1 MSELN
6 KKKLETYSY
15 SKVKMFYSCKQAFY
29 TRYFERPTELLNHG
43 TSEFGSFM
51 HEILEKYEK
60 GELEIYD
67 MLPYYIEHYNDA
79 VKSSFVLNINANFSK
94 DFSDNYYIDGIK
106 YLENFE
112 GFPQFNIL
120 EVEHEFEVNIED
132 KFLFNGKIDL
142 IARNNDGE
150 LIILDHKSKS
160 KFKNKK
166 ELNEYAKQL
175 YLYAYAVKQEYGE
188 LPKKLYFNMFR
199 TNELVEIDFDI
210 NDYQNAYNWLVSSVN
225 EIENTFDFSP
235 QENEDPFYCLNF
247 CPVKNQCEYINN

>member
-1 MSELN
+1 M
-6 KKKLETYSY
+6 
-15 SKVKMFYSCKQAFY
+15 Q
-29 TRYFERPTELLNHG
+29 G
-43 TSEFGSFM
+43 
-51 HEILEKYEK
+51 
-60 GELEIYD
+60 
-67 MLPYYIEHYNDA
+67 
-79 VKSSFVLNINANFSK
+79 
-94 DFSDNYYIDGIK
+94 
-106 YLENFE
+106 
-112 GFPQFNIL
+112 
-120 EVEHEFEVNIED
+120 
-132 KFLFNGKIDL
+132 
-142 IARNNDGE
+142 NNDGE

-235 QENEDPFYCLNF
+235 QEDEDPFYCLNF

>member
-1 MSELN
+1 MKSYTIITGASSGIGYELAN
-6 KKKLETYSY
+6 LFAKDKHNL
-15 SKVKMFYSCKQAFY
+15 
-29 TRYFERPTELLNHG
+29 
-43 TSEFGSFM
+43 
-51 HEILEKYEK
+51 IL
-60 GELEIYD
+60 
-67 MLPYYIEHYNDA
+67 
-79 VKSSFVLNINANFSK
+79 V
-94 DFSDNYYIDGIK
+94 
-106 YLENFE
+106 
-112 GFPQFNIL
+112 
-120 EVEHEFEVNIED
+120 
-132 KFLFNGKIDL
+132 
-142 IARNNDGE
+142 ARNNDGE
-150 LIILDHKSKS
+150 LIIIDHKSKS

>member
-1 MSELN
+1 M
-6 KKKLETYSY
+6 
-15 SKVKMFYSCKQAFY
+15 
-29 TRYFERPTELLNHG
+29 
-43 TSEFGSFM
+43 
-51 HEILEKYEK
+51 
-60 GELEIYD
+60 
-67 MLPYYIEHYNDA
+67 
-79 VKSSFVLNINANFSK
+79 
-94 DFSDNYYIDGIK
+94 
-106 YLENFE
+106 
-112 GFPQFNIL
+112 
-120 EVEHEFEVNIED
+120 
-132 KFLFNGKIDL
+132 

-150 LIILDHKSKS
+150 LVILDHKSKS

-210 NDYQNAYNWLVSSVN
+210 NDYQSAYNWLVSSVK

-235 QENEDPFYCLNF
+235 QENADPFYCLNF